1 MAFAQGVLGPIDAD
15 DLGVTLPHEHLIL
28 DMAVRHLPQPDE
40 ELIGRQ
46 PSLVDRWR
54 LIRDP
59 ARYLVNL
66 QGTDTDSAIFEVA
79 QFQAAGGK
87 TIVDLTAVGLSP
99 HPKQLRTI
107 AESLDVNVIAG
118 TGYYIS
124 QSLPPWVA
132 TSSVTQLADN

>member
-28 DMAVRHLPQPDE
+28 DMTVRHLPQPHE

-59 ARYLVNL
+59 AGYLVNL
-66 QGTDTDSAIFEVA
+66 QGTDTDSAIFEVS
-79 QFQAAGGK
+79 QFQAAGGRWQNYCRS
-87 TIVDLTAVGLSP
+87 DGRGSFP
-99 HPKQLRTI
+99 GP
-107 AESLDVNVIAG
+107 
-118 TGYYIS
+118 
-124 QSLPPWVA
+124 
-132 TSSVTQLADN
+132 